1 MAQDCTDLS
10 GGCHE
15 KVILSRLE
23 VFDRDALI
31 EVRKGDG
38 ALGGIRTPDRLV
50 RSQELY
56 PAELPAQRKLIMFPG
71 AICVNFGYL
80 FFHSWVLRSLFCC
93 EVLHVVGLDEK
104 LQVHT

>member
-1 MAQDCTDLS
+1 MAQDCTDLP

-15 KVILSRLE
+15 KVILIRLKL
-23 VFDRDALI
+23 FDRDALI
-31 EVRKGDG
+31 EVRKDDG

-80 FFHSWVLRSLFCC
+80 FFNSWVLRCLFCC
-93 EVLHVVGLDEK
+93 EVLHVVCLDEK
-104 LQVHT
+104 LQAHT